1 MSIFDGDIARLEAL
15 YAVGAARAAH
25 AERIIRKP
33 RSRLSNADIVPVRIG
48 LQSRIHAF
56 KGAQSYPEA
65 DFFFFLADVR
75 KLF

>member
-1 MSIFDGDIARLEAL
+1 M

-25 AERIIRKP
+25 AQGVIGE
-33 RSRLSNADIVPVRIG
+33 SRGGLSDSDIVPVRIG

-65 DFFFFLADVR
+65 DFFFVLADVR